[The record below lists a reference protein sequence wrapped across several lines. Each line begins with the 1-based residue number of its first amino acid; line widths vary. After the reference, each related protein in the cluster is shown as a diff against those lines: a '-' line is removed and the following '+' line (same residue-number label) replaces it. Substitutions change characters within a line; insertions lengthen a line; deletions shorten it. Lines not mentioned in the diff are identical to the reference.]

1 MNFFKQVAMIGKKLI
16 YELIYSARFNPAIFP
31 EVNIRD
37 YEEYHDSGAVGVCPL
52 RVSLILD
59 FIESNSSI
67 LDVGCGRGLLA
78 EEIEKEKKVKIYGI
92 DVSANAIEEFSK
104 KGFHGEV
111 RDIDREGLDLKSKYD
126 YILLAEV
133 LEHLKWPHKVLIEA
147 CEHSRKGV
155 IVTLPNS
162 GYIRWRLQML
172 RGYVPRQSFT
182 HLHFWSINDFALFLK
197 MLGLR
202 AVDFRSDLTGR
213 INRAFENLLAY
224 QQCWLIAPEHNI
236 SKCNKNDKRDIE

>member
-1 MNFFKQVAMIGKKLI
+1 MNILKQVAIVSKRLI
-16 YELIYSARFNPAIFP
+16 YEFVFSARFNPAIFP
-31 EVNIRD
+31 EVNICD

-52 RVSLILD
+52 RVRLILD
-59 FIESNSSI
+59 FIEPNSTI
-67 LDVGCGRGLLA
+67 LDVGCGKGLLA
-78 EEIEKEKKVKIYGI
+78 KEIEKAKKVQIHGI
-92 DVSANAIEEFSK
+92 DVSANAIVEFAE

-111 RDIDREGLDLKSKYD
+111 RNIDEEGLNLKSTYD
-126 YILLAEV
+126 YTLLVEV

-172 RGYVPRQSFT
+172 RGYAPRQSFT
-182 HLHFWSINDFALFLK
+182 HLHFWSINDFDLFLK

-202 AVDFRSDLTGR
+202 VVNFRSDLTGR
-213 INRAFENLLAY
+213 INHAFDNLLAY
-224 QQCWLIAPEHNI
+224 QQCWLIAPRHYI
-236 SKCNKNDKRDIE
+236 SERDQK